1 MSPNRPTRYYAFG
14 FVESNVIIGGVDWTV
29 FSRYRTGVVS
39 YIPYFLK
46 DAVPIL
52 DTKLSSYSKSSSS
65 LPTDTWN
72 SFIASPSKIGSD

>member
-39 YIPYFLK
+39 YIPYFLPGIDCK
-46 DAVPIL
+46 TIGGMIL
-52 DTKLSSYSKSSSS
+52 SQQTLFKPS
-65 LPTDTWN
+65 LKPH
-72 SFIASPSKIGSD
+72 